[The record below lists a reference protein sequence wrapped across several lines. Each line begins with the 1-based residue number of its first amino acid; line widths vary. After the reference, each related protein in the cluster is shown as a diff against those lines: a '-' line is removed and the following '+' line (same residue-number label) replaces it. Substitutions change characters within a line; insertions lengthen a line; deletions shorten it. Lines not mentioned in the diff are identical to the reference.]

1 LRRDASLDANSSFE
15 LMLAKMPEMA
25 ISARLSSEE
34 KERPSLFCGCGP
46 MVQLAGTSLTNYKRS
61 E

>member
-1 LRRDASLDANSSFE
+1 MSLDANSSFE

-25 ISARLSSEE
+25 ISARLSGEA

-46 MVQLAGTSLTNYKRS
+46 MVQLAETSLTNCKLS